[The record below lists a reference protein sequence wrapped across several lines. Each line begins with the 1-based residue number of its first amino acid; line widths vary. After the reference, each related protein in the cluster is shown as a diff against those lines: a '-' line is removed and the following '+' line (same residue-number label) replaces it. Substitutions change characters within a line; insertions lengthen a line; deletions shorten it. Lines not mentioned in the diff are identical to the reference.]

1 MRTRTF
7 LVFYVIAI
15 SSLMPTGAHR
25 ACAQG
30 LSQLPTYNSQTQ
42 FSSGQDVV
50 PVYEGWL
57 RNADG
62 TFTFVF
68 GYFNRNWKEEPII
81 PAGPD
86 NKVEPGEADRG
97 QPTYFLPRRQPWI
110 FRVQVPKDWG
120 QKELVWTI
128 TAHGRTEKAYA
139 QLIPEEEILER
150 LIQTRGNLN
159 PGEDNPNKP
168 PSISIAPVPP
178 VEAAMQVPLT
188 ALVND
193 DGLPKPRPA
202 PAPRAGI
209 PQAQTNTA
217 TGLRPPGLSVKWFE
231 YRGPA
236 KVTFD
241 SAGPIE
247 VSNGRAVTTARFAA
261 PGIYVLHATA
271 DDGELTTSTDVT
283 ITVQPAPSVDKSEN

>member
-1 MRTRTF
+1 MTGVRVTICVLAGTLLPGGAQWTR
-7 LVFYVIAI
+7 
-15 SSLMPTGAHR
+15 
-25 ACAQG
+25 AQG
-30 LSQLPTYNSQTQ
+30 LSQLPTYNPQTQ
-42 FSSGQDVV
+42 FASGQDVV

-57 RNADG
+57 RNPDG

-68 GYFNRNWKEEPII
+68 GYFNRNWKEEPVI
-81 PAGPD
+81 PPGPD
-86 NKVEPGEADRG
+86 NKIEPGEPDRG
-97 QPTYFLPRRQPWI
+97 QPTYFLPRRQPWV

-120 QKELVWTI
+120 QQELVWTI

-159 PGEDNPNKP
+159 PGDDDPNKP
-168 PSISIAPVPP
+168 PSITIEPVPP
-178 VEAAMQVPLT
+178 TGRTSPVQLI
-188 ALVND
+188 ALVSD

-202 PAPRAGI
+202 RAASAGVI

-217 TGLRPPGLSVKWFE
+217 TGIRPPGLSVKWFE

-241 SAGPIE
+241 SSAPIP

-261 PGIYVLHATA
+261 PGTYVLRATA
-271 DDGELTTSTDVT
+271 DDGALSTTADVT
-283 ITVQPAPSVDKSEN
+283 ITVKPGQLTSNQP